1 MNNLQIKNKLTLLLL
16 LPILGIIIL
25 SVKIS
30 LDRYNEY
37 LQYNILNHSVILS
50 NKITTLV
57 HELQKERG
65 MTAGFLGSKGEKFKD
80 DLPKQRV
87 LSNEKNKQL
96 RIFIDT
102 MTLKEY
108 DKQYQELIRK
118 TLKHLS
124 KIQTI
129 RDNVSSMSISGK
141 KAISYYT
148 NLNSDFLEI
157 VRRSSSFSPNTDMAQ
172 QLNSY
177 TNFLLAK
184 ERAGIERAIGA
195 VTFAS
200 NKFLEGMRL
209 KFNKLVAEQ
218 DAFLYSFEKLANKR
232 LTTTRS
238 AVKYAPRLRQR

>member
-1 MNNLQIKNKLTLLLL
+1 MLLL

-37 LQYNILNHSVILS
+37 IQYNMLNHSVILS

-65 MTAGFLGSKGEKFKD
+65 MTAGFLGSKGEKFKIE
-80 DLPKQRV
+80 LPKQRL
-87 LSNEKNKQL
+87 LSNKKKEQL
-96 RIFIDT
+96 HSFMNEINIKD
-102 MTLKEY
+102 Y
-108 DKQYQELIRK
+108 DKKYQDLVK
-118 TLKHLS
+118 SAFDKLS
-124 KIQTI
+124 KLQSMRSDI
-129 RDNVSSMSISGK
+129 SSMNITGK
-141 KAISYYT
+141 TAITYYT
-148 NLNSDFLEI
+148 NMNSNFLEI
-157 VRRSSSFSPNTDMAQ
+157 VRKSSSFSTNTDMAQ

-195 VTFAS
+195 VTFSS

-209 KFNKLVAEQ
+209 KFNKLVAE
-218 DAFLYSFEKLANKR
+218 
-232 LTTTRS
+232 TRCFFIFI
-238 AVKYAPRLRQR
+238 